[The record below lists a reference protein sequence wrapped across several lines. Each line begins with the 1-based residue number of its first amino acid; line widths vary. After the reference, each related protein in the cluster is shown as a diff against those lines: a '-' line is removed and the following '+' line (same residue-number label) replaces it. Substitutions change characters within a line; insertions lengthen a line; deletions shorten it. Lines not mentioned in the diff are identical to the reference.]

1 MTAPFRYRRIKLIL
15 AVCCFQAIQCMHG
28 DLPSSVLSQTYH
40 KPPDVATSSTSR
52 YILNSQVVGG
62 GHHQMASEPE
72 MKNPPT
78 SEDDI
83 KRYFNSVRQLRR
95 PTTGLAREK
104 LERATSQEEK
114 QMKKSRIIVPDSP
127 PTSSPTSS
135 LSSIPSSVIAELDQL
150 ENQTLVEP
158 KEGNLISA
166 TEWTPIATSN
176 NRKKQKQKKR
186 TLPCATEPTRYPE
199 WTPDV
204 STYLNKPRKNKRK
217 TRKKELKGLSPLFEA
232 LVSSNSLISYR
243 KTELLS
249 ESLYIL
255 YILPSQ

>member
-52 YILNSQVVGG
+52 YILNSQVVAG

-78 SEDDI
+78 SEDGI

-114 QMKKSRIIVPDSP
+114 QIEFNFLLEDILLMTEELKKLMKEVRKNLGKKSRR
-127 PTSSPTSS
+127 
-135 LSSIPSSVIAELDQL
+135 LLQF
-150 ENQTLVEP
+150 Q
-158 KEGNLISA
+158 
-166 TEWTPIATSN
+166 
-176 NRKKQKQKKR
+176 
-186 TLPCATEPTRYPE
+186 
-199 WTPDV
+199 
-204 STYLNKPRKNKRK
+204 
-217 TRKKELKGLSPLFEA
+217 ELKYVHHLMMPSIQTFLVHLAREHGLPVL
-232 LVSSNSLISYR
+232 
-243 KTELLS
+243 
-249 ESLYIL
+249 
-255 YILPSQ
+255 

>member
-52 YILNSQVVGG
+52 YMLNSQVVAG

-78 SEDDI
+78 SEDGI

-104 LERATSQEEK
+104 FDRGTSQEEK
-114 QMKKSRIIVPDSP
+114 QIEFNFLLEDVLLMTEELEKLMKEVRKNLGKKSRRLLPFHALRYVHHLMMP
-127 PTSSPTSS
+127 
-135 LSSIPSSVIAELDQL
+135 SIKNFLARLAREHGLP
-150 ENQTLVEP
+150 EP
-158 KEGNLISA
+158 GS
-166 TEWTPIATSN
+166 
-176 NRKKQKQKKR
+176 
-186 TLPCATEPTRYPE
+186 
-199 WTPDV
+199 
-204 STYLNKPRKNKRK
+204 LNKKPFS
-217 TRKKELKGLSPLFEA
+217 KEMY
-232 LVSSNSLISYR
+232 V
-243 KTELLS
+243 
-249 ESLYIL
+249 
-255 YILPSQ
+255 